1 MPETSIRTV
10 ERPVFVADDGRR
22 ARRLALGARAAA
34 ALVAI
39 WAVALVAG
47 GVGFARLPALHPSA
61 AARPG
66 ATSPVALRPHANVRA
81 RWRLRGAPRLSAR
94 GTDVRLACP
103 AVRGAAHAQS
113 RSCRSVTV

>member
-39 WAVALVAG
+39 WAFALAAG
-47 GVGFARLPALHPSA
+47 GVGFARLPALHPAVTGRLGA
-61 AARPG
+61 APVASRPYPRARG
-66 ATSPVALRPHANVRA
+66 HRRVALRCAAMRSARA
-81 RWRLRGAPRLSAR
+81 RSLP
-94 GTDVRLACP
+94 
-103 AVRGAAHAQS
+103 
-113 RSCRSVTV
+113 CRSIVV

>member
-39 WAVALVAG
+39 WAVALAAG
-47 GVGFARLPALHPSA
+47 GVGFARLPALHPA
-61 AARPG
+61 VTGQPG
-66 ATSPVALRPHANVRA
+66 AVPIASRPHPNARGRRRVALRCA
-81 RWRLRGAPRLSAR
+81 G
-94 GTDVRLACP
+94 
-103 AVRGAAHAQS
+103 VRGARA
-113 RSCRSVTV
+113 RSLPCHSVAV

>member
-39 WAVALVAG
+39 WAVALGAG
-47 GVGFARLPALHPSA
+47 GVGFARLPALHPA
-61 AARPG
+61 VTGQPG
-66 ATSPVALRPHANVRA
+66 AATVASRPHPNARGRRRVALRCA
-81 RWRLRGAPRLSAR
+81 
-94 GTDVRLACP
+94 
-103 AVRGAAHAQS
+103 AVRGARA
-113 RSCRSVTV
+113 RSLPCRSVAV